1 MAKKK
6 TTTRATKKTTAK
18 VKQTPGRSATARK
31 QSLPRQATAPRDFQ
45 SIVMALQQYWMEQG
59 CVLWQPYSQQVG
71 AGTMNPATFLRV
83 IGPEPWNVAYVEP
96 SVRPD
101 DGRYGENP
109 NRLQQHHQFQV
120 ILKPDP
126 GNPQEM
132 YLRSLQAIGIDVHKH
147 DIRFVEDNWASPA
160 LGAWGLG
167 WEVWLDGLEITQF
180 TYFQQAGGIT
190 LEPVSVE
197 ITYGLDRIAMALQD
211 VNYVGD
217 VRWSEERSWGD
228 LNMQAEREQSKYYFE
243 IADVE
248 RLRQLYDLYE
258 AEGQAAL
265 DSGLLLPAYDYMLRT
280 SHAFN
285 VLDARGAIGVTER
298 QAYFRRMRALASRV
312 AEAYAAERQREEYPW
327 LSEAPDAK
335 PAAKPVKITG
345 PKTASDFLL
354 EIGTEELPPDDLT
367 SAIEQL
373 AASLEQLLAAE
384 HLQHRDITVQGTP
397 RRLAALVSSL
407 APKQPDL
414 SQVVK
419 GPPAARAFGADGTPT
434 PAAQGFARSQGLPAS
449 ALTVE
454 TIDGGEYAVARVERK
469 GRMAAEVL
477 AEKLPELIAALKF
490 EKSMRWNASGVAFS
504 RPVRWLLAL
513 HGEAL
518 VPFEYAGVHSTKS
531 SRGLRLSAVRS
542 SAEQFAV
549 SSAKDYLAKLK
560 KEGILLD
567 VAQRKATIHSQIT
580 KLAAKAGGTTPD
592 DPALLDEVT
601 HLVEAPTALLG
612 EFEAAYLDLP
622 QQVLIGVMKKH
633 QRYFPVEK
641 DGKLLNHFIAVAN
654 GEIDAKAVTA
664 GNAAVLRARFADAAY
679 FIRKDREHPL
689 SYYVDGLKQLTFQKE
704 LGSMW
709 DKAQRVAELTRQ
721 LSPTLGLDAD
731 ASQTALRAAQLSKAD
746 LVTKMVIEMTSLQGV
761 IGRTYALESG
771 EPPAVAEA
779 IYEHYLPR
787 YAGDSTPKSKAGL
800 AVGLADRLDSL
811 TGLFAV
817 GLAPTGAKDP
827 FAQRRAAIGLVQNL
841 MAWELDFDLRQ
852 GIERAATG
860 QPVAVDGKVL
870 QDTLDFII
878 GRLRALLLENG
889 ERHDVVDAVLA
900 AQGHNPAAAARAIR
914 QLAAHSAKADW
925 PQTLAAFARCVRI
938 TRDLSETYTVDEAAL
953 ADDAERG
960 LLAAVQAAEAA
971 PRAAGSV
978 DDMLAAFAPMIPAIN
993 TFFDKVMVM
1002 SEDAA
1007 VRRNRLGLL
1016 QRVAALAHGVADLSK
1031 LEGF

>member
-1 MAKKK
+1 MAKSKS
-6 TTTRATKKTTAK
+6 KTTAAK
-18 VKQTPGRSATARK
+18 RSAPKAKKTPSRTSAAGRK
-31 QSLPRQATAPRDFQ
+31 QAAPKPAAPRDFQ
-45 SIVMALQQYWMEQG
+45 SIVMALQQFWVEQG

-126 GNPQEM
+126 GNPQEI

-147 DIRFVEDNWASPA
+147 DIRFVEDNWASPT

-217 VRWSEERSWGD
+217 VRWSAERSWGD
-228 LNMQAEREQSKYYFE
+228 LNLQAEREQSKYYFE
-243 IADVE
+243 LADVE

-265 DSGLLLPAYDYMLRT
+265 DGGLLLPAYDYMLRT

-327 LSEAPDAK
+327 LEQAAEAK
-335 PAAKPVKITG
+335 PAAKTAKITG

-354 EIGTEELPPDDLT
+354 EVGTEELPPSDLDA
-367 SAIEQL
+367 AIEQL
-373 AASLEQLLAAE
+373 TASLQQLLQAE
-384 HLQHRDITVQGTP
+384 HLEHKGVTVQGTP
-397 RRLAALVSSL
+397 RRLVAQVAAL
-407 APKQPDL
+407 AAKQPDL
-414 SQVVK
+414 QQVVK

-434 PAAQGFARSQGLPAS
+434 PAAEGFARGQGLPAS
-449 ALTVE
+449 ALKIE

-469 GRMAAEVL
+469 GRLAAEVL
-477 AEKLPELIAALKF
+477 AEKLPELIAGLRF
-490 EKSMRWNASGVAFS
+490 EKSMRWNASGVTFS

-513 HGEAL
+513 HGDAL
-518 VPFEYAGVHSTKS
+518 VPFEYAGLQAAKS
-531 SRGLRLSAVRS
+531 SRGLRLGAS
-542 SAEQFAV
+542 EQFVV
-549 SSAKDYLAKLK
+549 SNAKDYFAKLK
-560 KEGILLD
+560 KQGILLD
-567 VAQRKATIHSQIT
+567 VAQRKAAIQKQIE
-580 KLAAKAGGTTPD
+580 KLAASAGGNIPD
-592 DPALLDEVT
+592 DPGLLDEVT
-601 HLVEAPTALLG
+601 HLVEAPTALRG
-612 EFEAAYLDLP
+612 EFDAAFLDLP
-622 QQVLIGVMKKH
+622 QEVLIGVMKKH
-633 QRYFPVEK
+633 QRYFPIGK
-641 DGKLLNHFIAVAN
+641 DGKLLNSFIAVAN
-654 GEIDAKAVTA
+654 GDIDAKAVTA

-679 FIRKDREHPL
+679 FIRKDREHPF
-689 SYYVDGLKQLTFQKE
+689 SHYVDGLKQLTFQKE

-709 DKAQRVAELTRQ
+709 DKAQRVAELTRV
-721 LSPTLGLDAD
+721 LSPALGLDAEET
-731 ASQTALRAAQLSKAD
+731 QTAHRAAQLSKAD
-746 LVTKMVIEMTSLQGV
+746 LVTKMVVEMTSLQGV
-761 IGRTYALESG
+761 MGSTYALESG
-771 EPPAVAEA
+771 EPAAVADA
-779 IYEHYLPR
+779 IFEHYLPR
-787 YAGDSTPKSKAGL
+787 YAGDSTPVSKAGL

-841 MAWELDFDLRQ
+841 IAWDMDFDLRQ

-860 QPVAVDGKVL
+860 QPVAADGKVL
-870 QDTLDFII
+870 QDTLDFVV

-900 AQGHNPAAAARAIR
+900 AQGHNPAAAARAVR
-914 QLAAHSAKADW
+914 QLAAHSAKPDW

-938 TRDLSETYTVDEAAL
+938 TRDLNETYTVEETAL
-953 ADDAERG
+953 VESAERG
-960 LLAAVQAAEAA
+960 LLDAVQAAEAA

-978 DDMLAAFAPMIPAIN
+978 DELMAAFTPMIPAIN

-1002 SEDAA
+1002 AQDES

>member
-1 MAKKK
+1 MAKK
-6 TTTRATKKTTAK
+6 TTTSRTTKKTTAAK
-18 VKQTPGRSATARK
+18 KAAGKAAAPRKQAQPKQTAGK
-31 QSLPRQATAPRDFQ
+31 LTAPRDFQ
-45 SIVMALQQYWMEQG
+45 SIVMALQQFWVEQG

-217 VRWSEERSWGD
+217 VRWSKERNWGD

-258 AEGQAAL
+258 AEGIAAL

-327 LSEAPDAK
+327 LSEAVDAK
-335 PAAKPVKITG
+335 PAAKPTKITG

-367 SAIEQL
+367 SAIQQL
-373 AASLEQLLAAE
+373 SASLEQLLAAE
-384 HLQHRDITVQGTP
+384 HLAHKGIRVQGTP
-397 RRLAALVSSL
+397 RRLAAIVSGL

-414 SQVVK
+414 NQVVK

-434 PAAQGFARSQGLPAS
+434 PAAEGFARGQGLPVT
-449 ALTVE
+449 ALKVE

-469 GRMAAEVL
+469 GRLAAEVL
-477 AEKLPELIAALKF
+477 AETLPELIAGLKF
-490 EKSMRWNASGVAFS
+490 EKSMRWNASGIAFS

-518 VPFEYAGVHSTKS
+518 VPFAYAGLHSAKA
-531 SRGLRLSAVRS
+531 SRGLRLSKG
-542 SAEQFAV
+542 EQFAV
-549 SSAKDYLAKLK
+549 TNAKDYLAKLK
-560 KEGILLD
+560 KQGILLD
-567 VAQRKATIHSQIT
+567 VDQRKTTIQNQIA
-580 KLAAKAGGTTPD
+580 KLAAKAGGSTPQ
-592 DPALLDEVT
+592 DPGLLEEVT
-601 HLVEAPTALLG
+601 HLIEAPTALLG
-612 EFEAAYLDLP
+612 EFDAAYLELP
-622 QQVLIGVMKKH
+622 QEVLTGVMKKH

-641 DGKLLNHFIAVAN
+641 DGTLLNYFIAVAN

-689 SYYVDGLKQLTFQKE
+689 SHYVDGLKQLTFQKE

-709 DKAQRVAELTRQ
+709 DKAQRVAELTRVF
-721 LSPTLGLDAD
+721 SPSLGLDSAESEI
-731 ASQTALRAAQLSKAD
+731 AHRAAQLSKAD
-746 LVTKMVIEMTSLQGV
+746 LVTKMVVEMTSLQGV

-779 IYEHYLPR
+779 IFEHYLPR
-787 YAGDSTPKSKAGL
+787 YAGDRTPAGKAGL
-800 AVGLADRLDSL
+800 AVGIADRLDSL

-841 MAWELDFDLRQ
+841 IAGELHFDLRQ
-852 GIERAATG
+852 AIHQAAAQ
-860 QPVAVDGKVL
+860 QPVTASEKVQ
-870 QDTLDFII
+870 QDTLDFIV

-900 AQGHNPAAAARAIR
+900 EQGHNPAAAARAIR

-938 TRDLSETYTVDEAAL
+938 TRDLKETYAVDEAGL
-953 ADDAERG
+953 ADEAERG
-960 LLAAVQAAEAA
+960 LLAALQRAEAA
-971 PRAAGSV
+971 PHAAGSV
-978 DDMLAAFAPMIPAIN
+978 DEMLAAFMPMIPAIN

-1002 SEDAA
+1002 ADDET

-1016 QRVAALAHGVADLSK
+1016 QRVAALANGVADFSK

>member
-1 MAKKK
+1 MAKSTSKK
-6 TTTRATKKTTAK
+6 AATKKSVTKARKAT
-18 VKQTPGRSATARK
+18 RSRATAPK
-31 QSLPRQATAPRDFQ
+31 AAPAPRDFQ
-45 SIVMALQQYWMEQG
+45 SIVMALQQYWMAQG

-211 VNYVGD
+211 VSYVGD
-217 VRWSEERSWGD
+217 VRWNAQRSWGD

-243 IADVE
+243 LADVD

-258 AEGQAAL
+258 AEGLAAL
-265 DSGLLLPAYDYMLRT
+265 EAGLLLPAYDYMLRT
-280 SHAFN
+280 SHTFN
-285 VLDARGAIGVTER
+285 ILDARGAIGVTER

-327 LSEAPDAK
+327 IPAVDETKA
-335 PAAKPVKITG
+335 AAKPPKIG
-345 PKTASDFLL
+345 APKTASDFLL

-367 SAIEQL
+367 SAVAQLSASLQQLLASEQL
-373 AASLEQLLAAE
+373 AHKDL
-384 HLQHRDITVQGTP
+384 RVQGTP
-397 RRLAALVSSL
+397 RRLVALVSGL

-414 SQVVK
+414 KQVVK

-434 PAAQGFARSQGLPAS
+434 PAAAGFARGQGLPVS
-449 ALTVE
+449 ALVVE

-469 GRMAAEVL
+469 GRLATQIL
-477 AEKLPELIAALKF
+477 AEKLPALIGGLRF
-490 EKSMRWNASGVAFS
+490 EKSMRWNESGVAFS
-504 RPVRWLLAL
+504 RPLRWLLAL
-513 HGEAL
+513 HGDVL
-518 VPFEYAGVHSTKS
+518 VPFEYAGLHSATR
-531 SRGLRLSAVRS
+531 SRGLRLSAG
-542 SAEQFAV
+542 EQFTV
-549 SSAKDYLAKLK
+549 RNAKEYFAKLK
-560 KEGILLD
+560 QQGILLD
-567 VAQRKATIHSQIT
+567 GEQRRETIRRQVE
-580 KLAAKAGGTTPD
+580 KLASKAGGRTPD
-592 DPALLDEVT
+592 DAALLDEVT

-612 EFEAAYLDLP
+612 DFDPAYLDLP
-622 QQVLIGVMKKH
+622 AEVLIGVMKKH
-633 QRYFPVEK
+633 QRYFPIEK

-654 GEIDAKAVTA
+654 GDIDAKAVTA

-689 SYYVDGLKQLTFQKE
+689 AYYVDGLKQLTFQKE

-709 DKAQRVAELTRQ
+709 DKTQRMAELTQ
-721 LSPTLGLDAD
+721 IYAPALGLSAAD
-731 ASQTALRAAQLSKAD
+731 EIAARAAQLSKAD

-761 IGRTYALESG
+761 MGRIYAYESG
-771 EPPAVAEA
+771 EPAAVADA
-779 IYEHYLPR
+779 IFEHYLPR
-787 YAGDSTPKSKAGL
+787 YAGDRTPSSPAGL
-800 AVGLADRLDSL
+800 VVGVADRLDSL
-811 TGLFAV
+811 AGLFAV
-817 GLAPTGAKDP
+817 GLAPSGAKDP
-827 FAQRRAAIGLVQNL
+827 FALRRAAIGLVQNL
-841 MAWELDFDLRQ
+841 IAGELSFDLRQ
-852 GIERAATG
+852 AIQQAAVV
-860 QPVAVDGKVL
+860 QPVSANEQVQTEVL
-870 QDTLDFII
+870 EFIVA
-878 GRLRALLLENG
+878 RVRALLLENG
-889 ERHDVVDAVLA
+889 ERHDVIDAVLA
-900 AQGHNPAAAARAIR
+900 QQGHDPARAARAIR
-914 QLAAHSAKADW
+914 ELTAHSAKADW

-938 TRDLSETYTVDEAAL
+938 TRDLTETYRVDEAAL
-953 ADDAERG
+953 IDAAERG
-960 LLAAVQAAEAA
+960 LLAALQQAAAT
-971 PRAAGSV
+971 PRLPGSV
-978 DDMLAAFAPMIPAIN
+978 NEMLAAFAPLIPAIN

-1002 SEDAA
+1002 AEDEA

-1016 QRVAALAHGVADLSK
+1016 QRVAALAHGVADFSK
-1031 LEGF
+1031 IEGF

>member
-6 TTTRATKKTTAK
+6 TTSRNAKIPTAK
-18 VKQTPGRSATARK
+18 KAPARKPVVARK
-31 QSLPRQATAPRDFQ
+31 QTSPRQAAAPRDFQ
-45 SIVMALQQYWMEQG
+45 SIVMALQQFWVEQG

-217 VRWSEERSWGD
+217 VRWSAERSWGD
-228 LNMQAEREQSKYYFE
+228 LNLQAEREQSKYYFE
-243 IADVE
+243 LADVE

-265 DSGLLLPAYDYMLRT
+265 DGGLLLPAYDYMLRT

-285 VLDARGAIGVTER
+285 ILDARGAIGVTER

-312 AEAYAAERQREEYPW
+312 AEAFAAERQREEYPW
-327 LSEAPDAK
+327 LEESSEPK
-335 PAAKPVKITG
+335 PAAKPAKIAG
-345 PKTASDFLL
+345 PKSASDFLL
-354 EIGTEELPPDDLT
+354 EIGTEELPPSDLDA
-367 SAIEQL
+367 AIEQL
-373 AASLEQLLAAE
+373 TASLQQLLQAE
-384 HLQHRDITVQGTP
+384 RLEHKGVTVQGTP
-397 RRLAALVSSL
+397 RRLVAQVAAL
-407 APKQPDL
+407 AAKQPDIN
-414 SQVVK
+414 QVVK

-434 PAAQGFARSQGLPAS
+434 PAAEGFARGQGLPAS

-454 TIDGGEYAVARVERK
+454 TIDGGEYAVARVARK
-469 GRMAAEVL
+469 GRLAAEVL

-490 EKSMRWNASGVAFS
+490 EKSMRWNASGMAFS

-518 VPFEYAGVHSTKS
+518 VPFEFAGLHSAKN
-531 SRGLRLSAVRS
+531 SRGLRLSAG
-542 SAEQFAV
+542 EQFVV
-549 SSAKDYLAKLK
+549 SSAKDYFAKLK
-560 KEGILLD
+560 KQGILLD
-567 VAQRKATIHSQIT
+567 VAQRKAAIQKQIE
-580 KLAAKAGGTTPD
+580 KLAAAAGGSIPD
-592 DPALLDEVT
+592 DPGLLEEVT
-601 HLVEAPTALLG
+601 HLVEAPTALRG
-612 EFEAAYLDLP
+612 EFDAAYLDLP
-622 QQVLIGVMKKH
+622 QEVLTGVMKKH
-633 QRYFPVEK
+633 QRYFPIEK
-641 DGKLLNHFIAVAN
+641 DGKLLNAFIAVAN
-654 GEIDAKAVTA
+654 GQIDAKAVIA

-689 SYYVDGLKQLTFQKE
+689 SHYVDGLKQLTFQKE

-709 DKAQRVAELTRQ
+709 DKAQRVAELTRV
-721 LSPTLGLDAD
+721 LSPALGLDAEET
-731 ASQTALRAAQLSKAD
+731 QTAHRAAQLSKAD
-746 LVTKMVIEMTSLQGV
+746 LVTKMVVEMTSLQGV
-761 IGRTYALESG
+761 MGRTYALESG
-771 EPPAVAEA
+771 EPAQVADA
-779 IYEHYLPR
+779 IFEHYLPR
-787 YAGDSTPKSKAGL
+787 YAGDSTPRSRAGL

-827 FAQRRAAIGLVQNL
+827 FAQRRAAIGIVQNL
-841 MAWELDFDLRQ
+841 ISGNLYFDLRQ
-852 GIERAATG
+852 AINQAAAGLPLTASVKA
-860 QPVAVDGKVL
+860 Q
-870 QDTLDFII
+870 QDTLDFIV

-900 AQGHNPAAAARAIR
+900 AQGHNPAAAARAVR

-925 PQTLAAFARCVRI
+925 PHTLAAFARCVRI
-938 TRDLSETYTVDEAAL
+938 TRDLKETYSVDQAAL
-953 ADDAERG
+953 AEDAERG
-960 LLAAVQAAEAA
+960 LLAALQTAEAA

-978 DDMLAAFAPMIPAIN
+978 DEMLAAFTPMIPAIN
-993 TFFDKVMVM
+993 AFFDKVMVM
-1002 SEDAA
+1002 AEDEN